1 MTSSTIQA
9 IVFDFGG
16 VLINWDPHTLFNKY
30 FSYDR
35 QAIEAFLNEI
45 NFYSWNLA
53 QDEGYPFS
61 SAVKELS
68 AKFPQYA
75 RPIHA
80 YDEEWEECISGVIP
94 GTVEILHRLKTA
106 GYLLYGLTNWSAEKF
121 PLIKHKYNVFNL
133 FESIMVSGEV
143 KLVKPDPAIF
153 HLFLKKIQ
161 RQPEEC
167 LLIDDSFQN
176 IMAAQKMGFATHY
189 FTSPTLLESDLQRS
203 GIL

>member
-68 AKFPQYA
+68 
-75 RPIHA
+75 
-80 YDEEWEECISGVIP
+80 
-94 GTVEILHRLKTA
+94 TVPSMRTMKNGRNA
-106 GYLLYGLTNWSAEKF
+106 S
-121 PLIKHKYNVFNL
+121 
-133 FESIMVSGEV
+133 
-143 KLVKPDPAIF
+143 
-153 HLFLKKIQ
+153 
-161 RQPEEC
+161 
-167 LLIDDSFQN
+167 
-176 IMAAQKMGFATHY
+176 
-189 FTSPTLLESDLQRS
+189 LESSRELSKSCID
-203 GIL
+203 